1 MQLRDFKISSVWSTW
16 EVWKIVS
23 VFPFLKKNWHLK
35 SSTGSYSV
43 KQVFWGVCVCVCF
56 YLGNWGVPGP
66 ATPGGGMW
74 GVHATPLPPP
84 TLVPSKKRDN
94 KVKKEFKVENIKRLS
109 PRSKCYFISHS
120 RATRIQN
127 FLVDQPW
134 WLTMLFSVPWPLHF
148 EINFTGPV
156 FWIVQSRDT
165 LTKFDALLKIPF
177 CMKYWRVSGL

>member
-1 MQLRDFKISSVWSTW
+1 MCVFLSRKLRCSRAGDT
-16 EVWKIVS
+16 
-23 VFPFLKKNWHLK
+23 
-35 SSTGSYSV
+35 
-43 KQVFWGVCVCVCF
+43 
-56 YLGNWGVPGP
+56 
-66 ATPGGGMW
+66 GGGDV
-74 GVHATPLPPP
+74 GGPCPTPPPPLP
-84 TLVPSKKRDN
+84 LHFIAQQKKKKREN
-94 KVKKEFKVENIKRLS
+94 KGKKEFKVENIKRLS

-134 WLTMLFSVPWPLHF
+134 WPTMLFSVTWPLHF

-177 CMKYWRVSGL
+177 CMGY